1 MSGTLDTPPTL
12 AEAQAELDA
21 IAAQES
27 EWTARRATLAGQLA
41 GRERGAAGAALA
53 GTATAKLS
61 AELGRLRDELGMA
74 EGALALL
81 VTRREVATYRVR
93 LADYHDRRARHDALL
108 AEAEGLWGELQAAW
122 GPLAALTG
130 ADFGE
135 MRAAFARTPRL
146 RGLEDRA
153 ERLRGDIN
161 YRADALREEDRSYL

>member
-1 MSGTLDTPPTL
+1 MSVTLDTPPTVE
-12 AEAQAELDA
+12 AAQAELDA

-27 EWTARRATLAGQLA
+27 EWTARRATLAATLP
-41 GRERGAAGAALA
+41 GRERGAAGEALA

-61 AELGRLRDELGMA
+61 AELGRLRDEIGMA

-108 AEAEGLWGELQAAW
+108 AATAALWARVEAAW
-122 GPLAALTG
+122 ELLGELTG
-130 ADFGE
+130 AGFDE
-135 MRAAFARTPRL
+135 VRHALARTPRL
-146 RGLEDRA
+146 RGLEDQA

-161 YRADALREEDRSYL
+161 YRADALRDEDRRYR